1 MLARCVTGDVES
13 MGDVNDVR
21 SDESNDV
28 ERLLL
33 EASLNLLRSDVFVV
47 IRSEGSVDDDSRCVC
62 GMV

>member
-1 MLARCVTGDVES
+1 

>member
-47 IRSEGSVDDDSRCVC
+47 IRSEGSVDDDSRC
-62 GMV
+62 